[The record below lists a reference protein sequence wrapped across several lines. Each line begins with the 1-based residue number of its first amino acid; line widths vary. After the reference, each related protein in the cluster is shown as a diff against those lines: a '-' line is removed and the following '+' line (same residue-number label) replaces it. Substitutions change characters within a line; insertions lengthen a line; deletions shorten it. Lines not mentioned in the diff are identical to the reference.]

1 MSTLCMSD
9 FVPLAHFPPSDDT
22 HVALMGVDMTSSAE
36 SPIISHIKVCS
47 FLFES
52 VGGYE
57 ALVSLYTEAVDE
69 ETCPTDS
76 RFTVR

>member
-1 MSTLCMSD
+1 MN
-9 FVPLAHFPPSDDT
+9 
-22 HVALMGVDMTSSAE
+22 SSAE

-57 ALVSLYTEAVDE
+57 AMMCPYTEAVDA

-76 RFTVR
+76 RFTVFIKALAKSFIVLERVP